1 MTGRQITG
9 GCHIHHLVFYVSAGW
24 VPSSSSRQTSVS
36 ALCLQLSSSSSRG
49 SSLCTWQD
57 ADEFMLSAI
66 SVWITWVLFG
76 FCVCARHEY
85 ISGYYRVSVY
95 FLAKILS
102 DITMRTITSVI
113 FSSLV
118 YFLIGIIGSYLHMN
132 NILYDRGFIK

>member
-1 MTGRQITG
+1 M
-9 GCHIHHLVFYVSAGW
+9 
-24 VPSSSSRQTSVS
+24 
-36 ALCLQLSSSSSRG
+36 
-49 SSLCTWQD
+49 
-57 ADEFMLSAI
+57 
-66 SVWITWVLFG
+66 LFG

-102 DITMRTITSVI
+102 DITMRTITSII

-132 NILYDRGFIK
+132 NILYDRGFIE